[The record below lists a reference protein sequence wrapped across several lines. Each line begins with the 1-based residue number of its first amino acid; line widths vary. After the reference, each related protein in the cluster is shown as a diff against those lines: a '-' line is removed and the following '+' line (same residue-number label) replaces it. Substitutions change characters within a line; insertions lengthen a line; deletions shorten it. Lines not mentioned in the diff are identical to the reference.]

1 MRHVVEG
8 FVICTM
14 TLALAA
20 FAAAQSKEVKVK
32 MFDAQGKSVGT
43 AEIEAVKNGSGVS
56 IELELKGLPPGMHGI
71 HFHQVAKCEA
81 PGFTSAGGHFNPMGK
96 MHGTQNP
103 QGPHAGDI
111 VNFEVK
117 ANGKADVELT
127 DERVSLATGENS
139 LFANG
144 GTAIVIHEKADDY
157 TTDPSGNSGARIA
170 CGVIVPR

>member
-1 MRHVVEG
+1 MKHVVEG
-8 FVICTM
+8 FVICAM
-14 TLALAA
+14 TLGLAA
-20 FAAAQSKEVKVK
+20 FAAAQNKEVKVK

-43 AEIEAVKNGSGVS
+43 AEIEAAKNGSGVS